1 MAPFPFLLNRR
12 ALLLGL
18 GAGALGHHRSH
29 ALASP
34 ADQTPPV
41 LAQRP
46 LVFPRDLGSHPDTAL
61 EWWYVTGALHAS
73 DRPLGFQLTFFR
85 SRVPSTQGMTSSFA
99 AKQLIFAHA
108 ALADVRGQRLW
119 HDQRI
124 ARSAG
129 APHID
134 LADASQ
140 ADTAIRL
147 RDWTL
152 ARQGERYL
160 ARAAAKGFQLDLT
173 LTETQPLL
181 LQGDQGW
188 SRKGPLASQ
197 ASFYYSKPQLHV
209 TGTVGLG
216 QERLSVQGRAW
227 LDHEWSN
234 AFMPPQAVG
243 WDWIGM
249 NLHDGSALTAFQLR
263 DANGQA
269 VWADGSLREAPGL
282 VPAQAFG
289 PEHIAFKPRRYWKS
303 PATAAVYPVEWDLA
317 VGAKRFVVRAVLDAQ
332 ELDSSR
338 STGAVYWEGLSDLL
352 DTSGQQLG
360 RGYLELTGYARP
372 LQL

>member
-1 MAPFPFLLNRR
+1 MKPFPFLLNRR

-18 GAGALGHHRSH
+18 GAGALGQHRSH
-29 ALASP
+29 AQSSEVDQDPP
-34 ADQTPPV
+34 ALV
-41 LAQRP
+41 QRP
-46 LVFPRDLGSHPDTAL
+46 LLFPRDLGSHPDTAL
-61 EWWYVTGALHAS
+61 EWWYVTGALQAS
-73 DRPLGFQLTFFR
+73 GQPMGFQLTFFR
-85 SRVPSTQGMTSSFA
+85 SRVPSTQGMTSRFA

-108 ALADVRGQRLW
+108 ALTDVRGQRLW

-129 APHID
+129 VPQVD
-134 LADASQ
+134 LAEASQ

-152 ARQGERYL
+152 QRQDGRYL
-160 ARAAAKGFQLDLT
+160 AQAAANSFSLDLT

-188 SRKGPLASQ
+188 SRKGPLAHQ
-197 ASFYYSKPQLHV
+197 ASFYYSKPQLQV
-209 TGTVGLG
+209 SGTVGLAK
-216 QERLSVQGRAW
+216 ERLSVQGRAW

-243 WDWIGM
+243 WDWIGI
-249 NLHDGSALTAFQLR
+249 NLYDGSTLTAFQLR

-269 VWADGSLREAPGL
+269 VWAGGSWRDAPGL
-282 VPAQAFG
+282 TPPQVFA
-289 PEHIAFKPRRYWKS
+289 PEQVRFKPLRFWKS
-303 PATAAVYPVEWDLA
+303 PSTGATYPVEWALSM
-317 VGAKRFVVRAVLDAQ
+317 GSREFVVRAVLDAQ

-352 DTSGQQLG
+352 DTSGQLLG